1 MRTKIKRIFSI
12 DRSLTQFIDDEGRK
26 TTLLNLM
33 IPLFLESALR
43 ILMGSVNSVIMSRF
57 TQTAAGA
64 IGTASTII
72 NFTSS
77 LFAMIS
83 SGVTVIVVQNL
94 GAGNRKRAAD
104 AASLSIAFCGL
115 LSLVL
120 GFILSLM
127 SRQLMGGLM
136 NLTGEQLE
144 EAVEYFRIVSRYNI
158 FTTLMSVFSA
168 IGRSYGRTRI
178 NLVTSVLMNVINAV
192 MSVIVVLRP
201 FETPLR
207 GVSGVATGRV
217 IAVFVAFVV
226 NLILILRI
234 RIGLN
239 MDAVLH
245 PDMTL
250 IRDIVKYGLPSG
262 IGTIS
267 YSVSMIF
274 SSSIIGRFGSTVV
287 TANTYINSVKS
298 FSTALGISAGV
309 ATSVLIGWN
318 VGRGDMERAYKVNF
332 EAIKIAFVTNV
343 VFSSIA
349 AVFARPIFR
358 AMFGAS
364 DEILALVQPVMFVEV
379 ILNIGRSV
387 NVVEES
393 SLRAAGDVVYQMVV
407 GMSSCWL
414 CSVLFCYINGVVFG
428 YGLIGCWFAFL
439 LDEWVR
445 ASLYLYRW
453 ISKKWTEKR
462 IIHEQTSG
470 S

>member
-1 MRTKIKRIFSI
+1 
-12 DRSLTQFIDDEGRK
+12 
-26 TTLLNLM
+26 M

-43 ILMGSVNSVIMSRF
+43 SLMGSVNSVIMSRF

-64 IGTASTII
+64 IGTANTII
-72 NFTSS
+72 NFMSS

-104 AASLSIAFCGL
+104 AASLSIAICGL

-158 FTTLMSVFSA
+158 FTTLISVFSA
-168 IGRSYGRTRI
+168 IGRSYGRKKI
-178 NLVTSVLMNVINAV
+178 NLVISVLMNVINAL
-192 MSVIVVLRP
+192 MSMIVVFRP
-201 FETPLR
+201 FETPLH
-207 GVSGVATGRV
+207 GVTGVAIGRV
-217 IAVFVAFVV
+217 TAVFIAFMV

-239 MDAVLH
+239 KEAVLH

-250 IRDIVKYGLPSG
+250 IGDIIRYVLPSG

-274 SSSIIGRFGSTVV
+274 SSAIIGIFGSAVV

-318 VGRGDMERAYKVNF
+318 VGRGDMEKAYRVNF
-332 EAIKIAFVTNV
+332 EAIKIALLTNV
-343 VFSSIA
+343 GFSTIS
-349 AVFARPIFR
+349 AVFAKPIFR
-358 AMFGAS
+358 AMFSAS
-364 DEILALVQPVMFVEV
+364 DEILALVQPIMFIEV

-393 SLRAAGDVVYQMVV
+393 SLRAAGDVVYQMIV
-407 GMSSCWL
+407 GMASCWL
-414 CSVLFCYINGVVFG
+414 CSVLFCYINGVVLG

-445 ASLYLYRW
+445 ASFLTR
-453 ISKKWTEKR
+453 R
-462 IIHEQTSG
+462 G
-470 S
+470 DP